1 MPTNSV
7 HKLAVKSIGETAF
20 SLHSVISNPRQ
31 CTPIDLQLAGENLK
45 IHPLTADPP
54 HEAVQL
60 ASYLLT
66 EFFAILHR
74 SGLYNRQKA
83 LWEALARTHEVHCE
97 RLKAGFIVKIELP
110 IWELRFVDDRGRK
123 LLLVRFLDDSSP
135 NLVDVKNG
143 KDATRFLQNA
153 IKQAEKFKIEN
164 AAFAGLI
171 LCCEERMPDSIVSD
185 VLKLTGDD
193 AVARYQ
199 SLLPTISCPI
209 DLIVRQGDRFS
220 IVLPVLP
227 NRVKSVSSAIASD
240 IDPSSPP
247 GDATEEPSELIV

>member
-20 SLHSVISNPRQ
+20 SLHSVISNPRH

-45 IHPLTADPP
+45 LQPLTNDPP
-54 HEAVQL
+54 QEAVQL

-66 EFFAILHR
+66 EFFATLHR

-83 LWEALARTHEVHCE
+83 LWEALARVHEVHFE

-110 IWELRFVDDRGRK
+110 IWELRFVDERGRK
-123 LLLVRFLDDSSP
+123 LVLARFLDNSAP
-135 NLVDVKNG
+135 NLVDAKNG

-153 IKQAEKFKIEN
+153 IKQAEKFKVEN

-171 LCCEERMPDSIVSD
+171 LCCERQMPESIVTD

-199 SLLPTISCPI
+199 SLLPTIGCPI
-209 DLIVRQGDRFS
+209 DLLVSQDDRFS
-220 IVLPVLP
+220 IVLPLLP
-227 NRVKSVSSAIASD
+227 NRIKSVSSSSAPDVTS
-240 IDPSSPP
+240 PSP
-247 GDATEEPSELIV
+247 GDEPAEVIV

>member
-1 MPTNSV
+1 MPTISV

-20 SLHSVISNPRQ
+20 SLHSVISNPRT

-45 IHPLTADPP
+45 LQPVTNDPP
-54 HEAVQL
+54 YEAVQL

-66 EFFAILHR
+66 EFFAVLHR

-110 IWELRFVDDRGRK
+110 IWELRFVDGRGRK
-123 LLLVRFLDDSSP
+123 LLLVRFLDNSAP
-135 NLVDVKNG
+135 NLVDAKNG

-153 IKQAEKFKIEN
+153 IKQAEKFKVEN

-171 LCCEERMPDSIVSD
+171 LCCEDRMPDSIVAD

-199 SLLPTISCPI
+199 SLLPTISCAI
-209 DLIVRQGDRFS
+209 DLIARQGDQFA

-227 NRVKSVSSAIASD
+227 SRIKPLSSSIPSD
-240 IDPSSPP
+240 IESNLPPSD
-247 GDATEEPSELIV
+247 GT